1 MVADNVLAKVPG
13 DNLAVHVV
21 WMPVLPN
28 DDHDAAVEYRSL
40 INDPRAVH
48 YWNGDQI
55 LGQVYGRMVRLPGG
69 RDLAWDIYFLFDAG
83 IVWEDEAPMPTDWF
97 HRLGEDEKFLGEGD
111 GLHASLE
118 ELVKNG
124 G

>member
-1 MVADNVLAKVPG
+1 MVADNVLAKVSG

-40 INDPRAVH
+40 IADPRAVH
-48 YWNGDQI
+48 YWNGDQV
-55 LGQVYGRMVRLPGG
+55 LGQVYGRTVRLPGG

-83 IVWEDEAPMPTDWF
+83 IVWEAEAPMPSDWF
-97 HRLGEDEKFLGEGD
+97 HRLGQDEKHLGEGD
-111 GLHASLE
+111 GLYAALE
-118 ELVKNG
+118 KMVRNG